1 MTKMN
6 YSLRNNSF
14 LSPKHYFL
22 IIISLIF
29 SVPGISQQ
37 MKDNAL
43 VDLTGHVKECVVVE
57 HNSKFGTNVYR
68 FNEPGVLL
76 DGIPYMANVKREKGY
91 IVEYTVLDIEKL
103 FGGDVI
109 YKIEYSNGKIIR
121 EASANDVTT
130 YTYNNQGYCTKKITS
145 SAGKSDVST
154 YNYLSYDKKGNWLK
168 REKISD
174 GEKSIEE
181 RLITYYGE
189 PKQHIMGFPEIIN
202 TLPQECKIL
211 KVADLNER
219 PDDGSK
225 FYGRDDYKYYHLHR
239 FNLIDYDGNP
249 SNYEYIEYLKCNI
262 TEKGD
267 TTVNARGIIR
277 SIEEI
282 YPDLRG
288 KFVGI
293 YLSKDNINDYTP
305 LSGKFSRD
313 FAKELTELF
322 INTTALEDNNKAI
335 NINPNYNYWDDLIW
349 YKINMKIPTIKEVK
363 NETNDTSIKFNLI
376 GHAPTYD
383 LIITKDVGYSSNFGA
398 IYSVIKTINNVQ
410 SPYILQKNTLEK
422 GDYKVFFIENNNG
435 IKRKSDSASFS
446 IY

>member
-6 YSLRNNSF
+6 FSMRNNSILSLKHCLLLIFF
-14 LSPKHYFL
+14 LS
-22 IIISLIF
+22 F

-37 MKDNAL
+37 MKDNAI
-43 VDLTGHVKECVVVE
+43 VDLMGHVKECVVVE
-57 HNSKFGTNVYR
+57 HNSDTGTNVYR
-68 FNEPGVLL
+68 FNESGVLC
-76 DGIPYMANVKREKGY
+76 DGIPSMTNVKREQGY
-91 IVEYTVLDIEKL
+91 IVEYTELDLYGL
-103 FGGDVI
+103 FGGDFI

-121 EASANDVTT
+121 KTSAYDVTT
-130 YTYNNQGYCTKKITS
+130 YTYNNQGCCTKKITS

-154 YNYLSYDKKGNWLK
+154 YNYLSFDKKGNWLK
-168 REKISD
+168 REKLSD
-174 GEKSIEE
+174 GKKSIEE

-189 PKQHIMGFPEIIN
+189 PKQRIMGFLEIIN

-225 FYGRDDYKYYHLHR
+225 FYGRDEYKYYYLHR

-249 SNYEYIEYLKCNI
+249 SNFEYLEYLKCAI

-277 SIEEI
+277 SIEDTD
-282 YPDLRG
+282 PDGRG
-288 KFVGI
+288 RFVGI
-293 YLSKDNINDYTP
+293 NLSKDNISDYTP
-305 LSGKFSRD
+305 LSGKFSTEY
-313 FAKELTELF
+313 AKELTELL
-322 INTTALEDNNKAI
+322 IKTTALEENNKAI

-349 YKINMKIPTIKEVK
+349 YKINMNIPIIKEVK

-383 LIITKDVGYSSNFGA
+383 LIITKNVGYSPNFGG

-422 GDYKVFFIENNNG
+422 GDYKVFFIENKNG
-435 IKRKSDSASFS
+435 IKRKSDSASFC